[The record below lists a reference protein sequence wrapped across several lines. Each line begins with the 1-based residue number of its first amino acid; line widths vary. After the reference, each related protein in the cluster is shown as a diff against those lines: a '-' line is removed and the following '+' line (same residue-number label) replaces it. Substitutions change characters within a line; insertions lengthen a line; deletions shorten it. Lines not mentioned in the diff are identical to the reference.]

1 MKWVSALKGFRT
13 VAFGLV
19 VAVAPAA
26 VTYLGGVDW
35 TTLGISPGV
44 AGALGLIVVGL
55 RAITTTAVGQ
65 K

>member
-1 MKWVSALKGFRT
+1 MKAFKGFRT
-13 VAFGLV
+13 VAFGLF

-44 AGALGLIVVGL
+44 AAALGLAVVGL
-55 RAITTTAVGQ
+55 RAVTSTAIGQ

>member
-1 MKWVSALKGFRT
+1 MKALKGFRT
-13 VAFGLV
+13 VAFGLF

-26 VTYLGGVDW
+26 VTYFCGVDW

-44 AGALGLIVVGL
+44 AAALGLVVVGL
-55 RAITTTAVGQ
+55 RAVTSTAIGQ